1 MLWKKNYEKK
11 RNPANDRIAVAFLGE
26 WGFVNY
32 SEIICYSTKNLL

>member
-11 RNPANDRIAVAFLGE
+11 RKFVNDCIVVVFLGE

-32 SEIICYSTKNLL
+32 SEIICYLMKNLF